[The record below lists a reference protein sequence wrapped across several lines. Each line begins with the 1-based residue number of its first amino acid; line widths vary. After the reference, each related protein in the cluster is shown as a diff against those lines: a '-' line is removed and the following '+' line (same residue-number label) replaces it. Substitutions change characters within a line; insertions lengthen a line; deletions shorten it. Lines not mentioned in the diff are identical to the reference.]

1 MILASTAGVK
11 AQNHNLTSLQQIEE
25 NDLRRTDLLLY
36 GASDQGLNLYTDLSV
51 GHPCS
56 RSHVNQ
62 ACRHPGHTLMKIN
75 TKKNQKYGES
85 CIAIGARF
93 LPLAFETFGRTS
105 DEVMNLL
112 RNLVGMGSEAKQIP
126 FSRLLSHW
134 KRRLATTLQR
144 ENALFVLN
152 TSANI
157 LYASNRYTPN
167 QDTYILM
174 KFSMRACTA
183 HNYIVIYTP
192 I

>member
-1 MILASTAGVK
+1 
-11 AQNHNLTSLQQIEE
+11 
-25 NDLRRTDLLLY
+25 
-36 GASDQGLNLYTDLSV
+36 
-51 GHPCS
+51 
-56 RSHVNQ
+56 
-62 ACRHPGHTLMKIN
+62 MKIN

-105 DEVMNLL
+105 DEVMKLL

-144 ENALFVLN
+144 ENALFILN

-167 QDTYILM
+167 QDTYIDEVLNE
-174 KFSMRACTA
+174 SVHCS
-183 HNYIVIYTP
+183 
-192 I
+192 